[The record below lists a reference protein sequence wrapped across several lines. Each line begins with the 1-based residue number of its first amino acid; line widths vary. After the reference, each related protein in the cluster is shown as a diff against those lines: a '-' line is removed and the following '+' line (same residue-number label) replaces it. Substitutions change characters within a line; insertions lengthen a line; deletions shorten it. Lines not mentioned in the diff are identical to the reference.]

1 MQLWKKG
8 SKQVAKKD
16 SNNTSNRGIGR
27 EEGQLETL
35 NKLIKKG
42 KLSIED
48 AADSAN
54 MTVEDLLKKNNAFN
68 K

>member
-16 SNNTSNRGIGR
+16 SNNTSNRVIGR

-54 MTVEDLLKKNNAFN
+54 MTVEDFLKKKKDFN